1 MTEPVHSLIDRL
13 GRNGLAS
20 EDGGIGGLIL
30 AVIVVIAIIVVALIQ
45 WVF

>member
-1 MTEPVHSLIDRL
+1 MMERVHLLIDRL
-13 GRNGLAS
+13 GPNGLAS

>member
-1 MTEPVHSLIDRL
+1 MMGSVHFLINRL
-13 GRNGLAS
+13 GPNGLAS

-30 AVIVVIAIIVVALIQ
+30 ALIVVIAIIVVALIQ